1 MCKLNMKIE
10 TEDITLFYL
19 IVTIIISI
27 ISVLLILAIILQESK
42 SYGLS
47 ASISGGS
54 SNYWTGTKSRSKE
67 GKLVKITTIAGIVF
81 FIAAILL
88 NVGLFTNL

>member
-1 MCKLNMKIE
+1 MV
-10 TEDITLFYL
+10 FYL
-19 IVTIIISI
+19 ILTIIITI
-27 ISVLLILAIILQESK
+27 ISIALILAIIFQESK

-54 SNYWTGTKSRSKE
+54 ANSYWSGSKSKSKQ
-67 GKLVKITTIAGIVF
+67 GKLIRITTIAAIIF

-88 NVGLFTNL
+88 NVGLFTKF

>member
-1 MCKLNMKIE
+1 MVFYIIL
-10 TEDITLFYL
+10 TAVITL
-19 IVTIIISI
+19 ISI
-27 ISVLLILAIILQESK
+27 VLILAIILQDSK

-54 SNYWTGTKSRSKE
+54 SNYWSGSRSRSKE
-67 GKLVKITTIAGIVF
+67 GRLVKITTIAGIIF

-88 NVGLFTNL
+88 NVGLFTNLG

>member
-1 MCKLNMKIE
+1 MV
-10 TEDITLFYL
+10 FYL

-27 ISVLLILAIILQESK
+27 ISVALILAIIFQESK

-54 SNYWTGTKSRSKE
+54 ANNSYWSGSKSKSKQ
-67 GKLVKITTIAGIVF
+67 GKLVRITTIAAIIF

-88 NVGLFTNL
+88 NVGLFTQF